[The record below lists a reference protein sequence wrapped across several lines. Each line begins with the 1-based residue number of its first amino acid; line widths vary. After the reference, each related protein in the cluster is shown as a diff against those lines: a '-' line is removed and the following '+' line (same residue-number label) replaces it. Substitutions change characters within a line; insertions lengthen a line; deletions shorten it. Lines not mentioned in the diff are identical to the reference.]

1 MGTPS
6 FSWAGDEPECTHQE
20 GSVTFYEIFR
30 EFFALK
36 MGAVKKKASAKV
48 SSKAE
53 KVTKAVPMKA
63 EKTVKN
69 VKKKA
74 VIKRVSPTSSAKS
87 KAEVKSKVSS
97 PKKTTPISGEIIRE
111 KIYNSSE

>member
-1 MGTPS
+1 MG
-6 FSWAGDEPECTHQE
+6 SWAGDEPECTHQE

-48 SSKAE
+48 SSKAK

-63 EKTVKN
+63 KKTVKN

-97 PKKTTPISGEIIRE
+97 PKKQHNLRRNHP
-111 KIYNSSE
+111 